1 MLTSTATDLGSAG
14 RDDSYKKPRTAT
26 REFAR
31 GKLVRPR
38 WAYRH
43 TSTRVYVT
51 NYLIYGQQLLLQ
63 KRSGG
68 SWKTTASVKVT
79 KKSWS
84 AKAGKG
90 TWRLRSVANNKLTL
104 RASTAWTN

>member
-1 MLTSTATDLGSAG
+1 MPHIATFRATYSGGARVAKSSTF
-14 RDDSYKKPRTAT
+14 RT
-26 REFAR
+26 F
-31 GKLVRPR
+31 KLVRPR
-38 WAYRH
+38 WAYRQ

-51 NYLIYGQQLLLQ
+51 NYSIYGQQLLLQ

-68 SWKTTASVKVT
+68 SWKTTASVKRT

-84 AKAGKG
+84 ARAGKG
-90 TWRLRSVANNKLTL
+90 TWPLRSVANNKLTL